1 MPGRS
6 AAAPPARQQ
15 QAMQPR
21 RFDLI
26 VFDWDGTLF
35 DSTRLIARC
44 IQAACA
50 DVGTAVPSDRD
61 ASYVIGLGLV
71 DGGSRRRPQLPA
83 ERYREL
89 AERYRSHYRASLD
102 DIVLF
107 EGTLPMLRTLKARNH
122 WLGVATGKTRAGLD
136 DALRRSDLGPLF
148 DATRCADET
157 AGKPDPRMLN
167 ELMRELGCVPART
180 LMIGDTTHDL
190 QLAANAGC
198 ASVAVSFG
206 AHAHA
211 EFDAFGPLHVA
222 ASTADLAADGLT
234 ANA

>member
-1 MPGRS
+1 M
-6 AAAPPARQQ
+6 
-15 QAMQPR
+15 PR

-44 IQAACA
+44 IQSACA
-50 DVGTAVPSDRD
+50 DLGTAVPSDRD
-61 ASYVIGLGLV
+61 ASFVIGLGLA
-71 DGGSRRRPQLPA
+71 DALRHAAPDLPR

-89 AERYRSHYRASLD
+89 AERYRHHYHASLD

-107 EGTLPMLRTLKARNH
+107 EGTLAMLQDLKARNH
-122 WLGVATGKTRAGLD
+122 WLGVATGKNRAGLD
-136 DALRRSDLGPLF
+136 DALRRSALGPLF
-148 DATRCADET
+148 DATRSADET
-157 AGKPDPRMLN
+157 AGKPDPLMLN
-167 ELMRELGCVPART
+167 ELMRELGCTPART

-206 AHAHA
+206 AHAHD
-211 EFDAFGPLHVA
+211 EFGRFAPLHVA
-222 ASTADLAADGLT
+222 ATTSDLAAWLT